1 MNFNIEKRKKA
12 MHLGS
17 PIIHHEISSD
27 GIVIGASQTMS
38 NYQ

>member
-1 MNFNIEKRKKA
+1 MEKRKKA

-17 PIIHHEISSD
+17 PISLHKISSD